1 MLDSAGG
8 QTVTAGKSSV
18 SIGRVV
24 MDVEIGVLCQSEYDF
39 PIRNPAATKLEIT
52 IMVQINLPTFV

>member
-1 MLDSAGG
+1 MLDSGGG
-8 QTVTAGKSSV
+8 QTVTTGNSSA

-24 MDVEIGVLCQSEYDF
+24 MDVEIGECCQSEYDL
-39 PIRNPAATKLEIT
+39 PMRKPAATKLEIT